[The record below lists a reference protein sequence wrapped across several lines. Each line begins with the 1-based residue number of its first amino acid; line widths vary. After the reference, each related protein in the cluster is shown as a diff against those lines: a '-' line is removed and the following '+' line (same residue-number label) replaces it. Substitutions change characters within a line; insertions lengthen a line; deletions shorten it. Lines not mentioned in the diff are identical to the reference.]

1 MSNGGELDAFQCLPA
16 RELCDFDDI
25 ATYLLLDCYL
35 GFRTHKMNIRFRK
48 LRGNPRIF
56 NKVVS
61 DFISSQDKSRALN
74 ILMAAPWVEDKFRL
88 KSLEK
93 KYLCREYL
101 SMFLDIYM
109 PNSGFAIQPCSRYSM
124 DNNCGAKIVVTRT
137 WLAKQ
142 TIDTL
147 KGVVA
152 DLEKSDEENL
162 LVPGKND
169 FSVMYSTRKNK
180 AQLWLGPAA
189 FINHDCEPSCKFA
202 VKASGQISI
211 VTLRLLNPGD
221 EVTCYYGKSFFGENN
236 ENCECI
242 TCEQNSPPKI
252 QKLAPPLVDSTASD
266 EEQNKKVPPNG
277 KKCYP
282 VRKNRGSK
290 SAYYGYFI

>member
-1 MSNGGELDAFQCLPA
+1 MIIPIMCLT
-16 RELCDFDDI
+16 RCKTDSRSEHFKVSLCCI
-25 ATYLLLDCYL
+25 
-35 GFRTHKMNIRFRK
+35 
-48 LRGNPRIF
+48 
-56 NKVVS
+56 
-61 DFISSQDKSRALN
+61 
-74 ILMAAPWVEDKFRL
+74 
-88 KSLEK
+88 
-93 KYLCREYL
+93 
-101 SMFLDIYM
+101 
-109 PNSGFAIQPCSRYSM
+109 
-124 DNNCGAKIVVTRT
+124 
-137 WLAKQ
+137 
-142 TIDTL
+142 
-147 KGVVA
+147 GVVA

-242 TCEQNSPPKI
+242 TCEQNSPPKHK
-252 QKLAPPLVDSTASD
+252 KLELPLQVEDDMTASD
-266 EEQNKKVPPNG
+266 ENENQLLPPSA

-290 SAYYGYFI
+290 SAYYGYFV

>member
-1 MSNGGELDAFQCLPA
+1 MSNGDLDSFQCLPA

-35 GFRTHKMNIRFRK
+35 GFRTHKMNVRFRK

-56 NKVVS
+56 KKVVS
-61 DFISSQDKSRALN
+61 DFILSQDKSRALN

-88 KSLEK
+88 KLPEK
-93 KYLCREYL
+93 KCLCREYL

-109 PNSGFAIQPCSRYSM
+109 PDSGFAIQPCSRYSM
-124 DNNCGAKIVVTRT
+124 DNNCGAKIVVTKT
-137 WLAKQ
+137 WLAKE

-152 DLEKSDEENL
+152 DLEKCDEENL

-202 VKASGQISI
+202 VKASGEISI

-242 TCEQNSPPKI
+242 TCEQKYPQKVSTTKIDTVNNNESQMSPPS
-252 QKLAPPLVDSTASD
+252 A
-266 EEQNKKVPPNG
+266 KKS
-277 KKCYP
+277 YP

-290 SAYYGYFI
+290 SAYYGYFV